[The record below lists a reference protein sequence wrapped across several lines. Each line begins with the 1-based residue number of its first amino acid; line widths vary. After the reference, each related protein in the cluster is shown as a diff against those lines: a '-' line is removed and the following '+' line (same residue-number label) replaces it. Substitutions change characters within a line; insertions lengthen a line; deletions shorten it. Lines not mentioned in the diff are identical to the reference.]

1 MLDSDMQPKPMAETA
16 ADATARVSM
25 MECSVTLCSPQRM
38 RAAQVATA
46 MRKKSYRKIQAKR
59 GLSANRA
66 SAPSPGLP

>member
-38 RAAQVATA
+38 RAAQV
-46 MRKKSYRKIQAKR
+46 R
-59 GLSANRA
+59 NRDA
-66 SAPSPGLP
+66 QEAISQNPGETWMFRESSVFR